1 MRELTDAPR
10 LRRFMQTLGAEADRE
25 GRVYFTGGATAVLLG
40 WRPTTIDADISIVPE
55 SDRLLRALPGLKET
69 LRMNVELASPA
80 HFIPELPGWEQRS
93 PFIAREG
100 KLSFHH
106 YDVYAQA
113 LAKIERG
120 HARDRQDVQ
129 GRLACS
135 GRAER
140 LFHRATEGS
149 GVEGRITIELGLDL
163 REQLPEGTSIPAA
176 RASTSRARIWPRW
189 CATRAA

>member
-1 MRELTDAPR
+1 MRQLTDAAR
-10 LRRFMQTLGAEADRE
+10 LRRFMQALGAEADRE

-55 SDRLLRALPGLKET
+55 SDRLLRALSHLKES
-69 LRMNVELASPA
+69 LHMNVELASPA
-80 HFIPELPGWEQRS
+80 HFIPELPGWEPRS

-106 YDVYAQA
+106 YDLYSQA

-129 GRLACS
+129 EMLDRRL
-135 GRAER
+135 
-140 LFHRATEGS
+140 
-149 GVEGRITIELGLDL
+149 VD
-163 REQLPEGTSIPAA
+163 
-176 RASTSRARIWPRW
+176 RARLLELFAQIEPELYRYP
-189 CATRAA
+189 ALDPPSFRRAVEEALGPAGPALG

>member
-1 MRELTDAPR
+1 MRELTDASR

-25 GRVYFTGGATAVLLG
+25 GRIYFAGGATAVLLG

-55 SDRLLRALPGLKET
+55 SDRLLRALPGIKES
-69 LRMNVELASPA
+69 LHMNVELASPA

-100 KLSFHH
+100 RLSFHH
-106 YDVYAQA
+106 YDLYAQA

-129 GRLACS
+129 EMLAR
-135 GRAER
+135 G
-140 LFHRATEGS
+140 L
-149 GVEGRITIELGLDL
+149 VEPQRL
-163 REQLPEGTSIPAA
+163 RELFAQIEPQLYRYPALDPA
-176 RASTSRARIWPRW
+176 SFLRAVEDALGAP
-189 CATRAA
+189 